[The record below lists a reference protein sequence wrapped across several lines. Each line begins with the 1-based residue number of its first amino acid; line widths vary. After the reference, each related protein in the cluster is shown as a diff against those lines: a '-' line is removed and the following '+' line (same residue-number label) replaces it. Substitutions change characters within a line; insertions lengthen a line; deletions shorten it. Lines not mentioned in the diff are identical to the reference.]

1 MLFTLAIIII
11 LGLLSKV
18 VFSKIKLPY
27 IIGMLFI
34 GILLGPHAFNILDP
48 KISIIS
54 ADLRQIAL
62 IIILMKA
69 GLSLD
74 IQDLKKVGR
83 PAILLAFLP
92 ATFEIVGY
100 LLIAPK
106 LIGIS
111 LLEAAIVGSVI
122 AAVSPAVV
130 VPAMTKLIEEK
141 RGTDKS
147 IPEMILAA
155 SAVDD
160 VFCIVV
166 FTALISLDKGDK
178 IQAFTLLNVPVSM
191 LSGIALGFI
200 SGEVLVRFFKK
211 FHMRDTVKV
220 LLLLSVSFLF
230 ITTES
235 LLKTILPLSGLLAV
249 ISLGITIKAHYP
261 ILAERLS
268 PRFSKLWVGA
278 EIFLFVLVGALVNIG
293 YANKAGFAMILM
305 IFIGLMFRSFG
316 TIMST
321 LKANLT
327 IKERVF
333 CIFAEIPKA
342 TVQAAMGGV
351 PLAMGLSSGNLVL
364 TFSVIAI
371 LITAPLGSFLIS
383 YSSNRFLKKE
393 TPQA

>member
-111 LLEAAIVGSVI
+111 LLDAAIVGSVI

-293 YANKAGFAMILM
+293 YATKAGFAMILM